1 MKLSV
6 NDLNVFVNTPK
17 DIAKLCED
25 LSRLGLEVESCIP
38 CIAPKNVVVGK
49 VLEKAPHKNAEKLSV
64 CQVGVGKVLE
74 KAPHKNA
81 EKLSVCQVGVGKEV
95 LQIVCGAKNV
105 APNQFVPVALNG
117 ALIGSTTIAKTELRG
132 VESCGMIC
140 SSAELGFPKINDG
153 ILELDESVGE
163 LVLGKELNEYASFN
177 THVLEISLTPNRG
190 DCLSVLGIAR
200 EISAFY
206 HTPLKP
212 IKALNFTPKSDLIT
226 LSAGENIE
234 SHLAYYLIYNHSLK
248 TPLNIKLSLAHNN
261 ALSENDLKNFIEFS
275 THFSGVIMNA
285 YSLNKTPMDLSVKND
300 ENNLESVYINHQKRS
315 TIAIKHQDQKDLSEY
330 LLLEASYT
338 DPISLSLKLHALKDK
353 TLQKDNALIYRS
365 ARGSNPNLSDGLNFL
380 SAHLKAAILESKQI
394 KHSLKDRT
402 LTFQLEDITEILG
415 LAVEKEKIQGILKNL
430 GFKVSVK
437 EPNSNPQILEVIAPN
452 FRHDIKTIQD
462 IAEEILR
469 FVGIDNLI
477 SKPLDCVSS
486 KNSNP
491 HYDTHRFFENLKH
504 KALACGFKEV
514 IHYVFYSKE
523 KQQKLGFEVLEDPL
537 ELQNPITTDLNTL
550 RTSLVCGLLDASL
563 RNKNL
568 GFKSIALYEKGSVYN
583 SKREEIQK
591 LGFLVSGLQKKESYP
606 DAKGKAW
613 DFYSFAE
620 CVSKVIG
627 DFSLERLTAQT
638 PINHPYQSAKIIQN
652 HEIIGVI
659 AKIHP
664 KVIQELDLFESY
676 YAEIDAFKL
685 KRPAML
691 LKPFSIYPSSV
702 RDLTLIIDENTA
714 FSEIKKALKDAQIPN
729 LSEILPLD
737 IFKESHNTIALSV
750 RCVIHSL
757 EKTLNDEE
765 VNSAVQKALEIL
777 EKEFNARLKG

>member
-6 NDLNVFVNTPK
+6 NDLNIFVNTPK

-64 CQVGVGKVLE
+64 CQVD
-74 KAPHKNA
+74 
-81 EKLSVCQVGVGKEV
+81 VGKEV

-105 APNQFVPVALNG
+105 AKNQFAPVALKG
-117 ALIGSTTIAKTELRG
+117 AIIGSTPIAKTELRG

-140 SSAELGFPKINDG
+140 SSIELGFPKINDG

-163 LVLGKELNEYASFN
+163 LVLGKELNEYAPFN

-234 SHLAYYLIYNHSLK
+234 SHLAYYLVCNHSLK
-248 TPLNIKLSLAHNN
+248 TPLNVKLSLAHNN
-261 ALSENDLKNFIEFS
+261 ALSENDLNNFIEFS
-275 THFSGVIMNA
+275 VHFSGVIMNA
-285 YSLNKTPMDLSVKND
+285 YSLNKTPIDLSVKND
-300 ENNLESVYINHQKRS
+300 ENNLESVYINHQKHS
-315 TIAIKHQDQKDLSEY
+315 TIAIKYQDQKDLSEC

-380 SAHLKAAILESKQI
+380 SAHLKATILESKQTQ
-394 KHSLKDRT
+394 HSLKDRT
-402 LTFQLEDITEILG
+402 LKFQLEDITEILG
-415 LAVEKEKIQGILKNL
+415 LAVEVEKIQGILKSL

-437 EPNSNPQILEVIAPN
+437 EPNSKPQILEVVAPN
-452 FRHDIKTIQD
+452 FRHDIKIIQD

-469 FVGIDNLI
+469 FVGIDNLV
-477 SKPLDCVSS
+477 SKPLNCVSS

-514 IHYVFYSKE
+514 VHYVFYSKE

-537 ELQNPITTDLNTL
+537 ELQNPITTELNTL

-568 GFKSIALYEKGSVYN
+568 GFKSIALYEKGSMYN
-583 SKREEIQK
+583 AKREEIQK

-627 DFSLERLTAQT
+627 DFSLEKLTAQT
-638 PINHPYQSAKIIQN
+638 PINHHYQSAKIIQN

-676 YAEIDAFKL
+676 YAEIDASKL
-685 KRPAML
+685 KRPTML

-714 FSEIKKALKDAQIPN
+714 FSRIKKALEDAQIPN

-737 IFKESHNTIALSV
+737 IFKESDNTIALSV

>member
-6 NDLNVFVNTPK
+6 NDLSVFVDTPK

-38 CIAPKNVVVGK
+38 CVAPKNVVVGK
-49 VLEKAPHKNAEKLSV
+49 I
-64 CQVGVGKVLE
+64 LE

-140 SSAELGFPKINDG
+140 SSTELGFPKINDG

-163 LVLGKELNEYASFN
+163 LVLGKELNEYTPFN

-234 SHLAYYLIYNHSLK
+234 SHLAYYLICNHSLK

-261 ALSENDLKNFIEFS
+261 ALSENDLNNFIEFS
-275 THFSGVIMNA
+275 VHFSGVIMNA

-315 TIAIKHQDQKDLSEY
+315 TIAIKHQVQKDLSEY
-330 LLLEASYT
+330 LLLEASYI
-338 DPISLSLKLHALKDK
+338 DPISLSLKLHVLKDK

-365 ARGSNPNLSDGLNFL
+365 ARGSNPNLLDGLNFL
-380 SAHLKAAILESKQI
+380 SAHLKAAVLESKQTQ
-394 KHSLKDRT
+394 HALKDRT
-402 LTFQLEDITEILG
+402 LQFKLEDITEILG
-415 LAVEKEKIQGILKNL
+415 LAVEAEKIQGILKNL

-437 EPNSNPQILEVIAPN
+437 EPNSKPQILEVVAPN
-452 FRHDIKTIQD
+452 FRHDIQTIQD

-469 FVGIDNLI
+469 FVGIDNLVSKTLNCI
-477 SKPLDCVSS
+477 SNK
-486 KNSNP
+486 KSNP

-537 ELQNPITTDLNTL
+537 ELQNPITTELNTL

-583 SKREEIQK
+583 SKREEVQK
-591 LGFLVSGLQKKESYP
+591 LGFLASGLQKKESYP
-606 DAKGKAW
+606 DAKGKTW

-627 DFSLERLTAQT
+627 DFSLEKLTTQP

-652 HEIIGVI
+652 NEIIGVI

-714 FSEIKKALKDAQIPN
+714 FSRIKKALEDAQIPN

-737 IFKESHNTIALSV
+737 IFKENHNSIALSV

-765 VNSAVQKALEIL
+765 VNAAVQKALEIL
-777 EKEFNARLKG
+777 EKEFSARLKG

>member
-49 VLEKAPHKNAEKLSV
+49 VLEKVSHKNAEKLSV
-64 CQVGVGKVLE
+64 CQVD
-74 KAPHKNA
+74 
-81 EKLSVCQVGVGKEV
+81 VGKEV
-95 LQIVCGAKNV
+95 LPIVCGAKNV

-132 VESCGMIC
+132 VESYGMIC
-140 SSAELGFPKINDG
+140 SSNELGFPKINDG

-163 LVLGKELNEYASFN
+163 LVLGKELNEYTPFN

-200 EISAFY
+200 EVSAFY

-226 LSAGENIE
+226 LSADKNIE
-234 SHLAYYLIYNHSLK
+234 SHLAYYLVCNHSLK

-261 ALSENDLKNFIEFS
+261 ALSENDLNNFLEFS

-285 YSLNKTPMDLSVKND
+285 YSLNATPIDLSVKND

-330 LLLEASYT
+330 LLLEASYI

-380 SAHLKAAILESKQI
+380 SAHLKVAILESKQTQ
-394 KHSLKDRT
+394 HSLKDRT
-402 LTFQLEDITEILG
+402 LQFQLEDITEILG
-415 LAVEKEKIQGILKNL
+415 LAIEEEKIQGILKNL
-430 GFKVSVK
+430 GFKVSIKVS
-437 EPNSNPQILEVIAPN
+437 NSKPQILEVVAPN

-469 FVGIDNLI
+469 FVGIDHLI
-477 SKPLDCVSS
+477 SKPLDSVSN
-486 KNSNP
+486 KKSNP

-523 KQQKLGFEVLEDPL
+523 KQQKLGFEVLEDSL
-537 ELQNPITTDLNTL
+537 ELQNPITTELNTL

-591 LGFLVSGLQKKESYP
+591 LGFLASGLQKKESYP

-627 DFSLERLTAQT
+627 DFSLEKLTTQA

-676 YAEIDAFKL
+676 YAEIDASKL

-714 FSEIKKALKDAQIPN
+714 FSNIKKALKDAKIPN

-737 IFKESHNTIALSV
+737 IFKESHNSIALSV

>member
-1 MKLSV
+1 MKLIV

-25 LSRLGLEVESCIP
+25 LSCLGLEVESCIP

-64 CQVGVGKVLE
+64 CQVD
-74 KAPHKNA
+74 
-81 EKLSVCQVGVGKEV
+81 VGKEV
-95 LQIVCGAKNV
+95 LPIVCGAKNV

-140 SSAELGFPKINDG
+140 SSIELGFPKINDG

-163 LVLGKELNEYASFN
+163 LVLGKELKEYAPFN

-190 DCLSVLGIAR
+190 DCLSVLGVAR

-226 LSAGENIE
+226 LSVGENIE
-234 SHLAYYLIYNHSLK
+234 SHLAYYLICNHSLK

-261 ALSENDLKNFIEFS
+261 ALSENDLNNFIEFS
-275 THFSGVIMNA
+275 VHFSGVIMNA
-285 YSLNKTPMDLSVKND
+285 YSLNTTPMDLSVKND

-315 TIAIKHQDQKDLSEY
+315 TIAIKHQVQKDLSEY

-365 ARGSNPNLSDGLNFL
+365 ARGSNPNLSDGLIFL
-380 SAHLKAAILESKQI
+380 SAHLKATILESKQTE
-394 KHSLKDRT
+394 HSLKDRT

-415 LAVEKEKIQGILKNL
+415 LAVEKEKIQDILKNL
-430 GFKVSVK
+430 GFKVSAKVS
-437 EPNSNPQILEVIAPN
+437 NSNPQILEVIVPN

-477 SKPLDCVSS
+477 SKPLNSVSS

-591 LGFLVSGLQKKESYP
+591 LGFLASGLQKKESYP

-627 DFSLERLTAQT
+627 DFSLEKLNAQT

-652 HEIIGVI
+652 NEIIGVI

-714 FSEIKKALKDAQIPN
+714 FSRIKKALKDAQIPN

-737 IFKESHNTIALSV
+737 IFKESHNSIALSV

>member
-1 MKLSV
+1 MKLSI

-25 LSRLGLEVESCIP
+25 LSRLGLEVESCVS
-38 CIAPKNVVVGK
+38 CVAPKNVVVGK

-64 CQVGVGKVLE
+64 CQVDI
-74 KAPHKNA
+74 
-81 EKLSVCQVGVGKEV
+81 GKEV

-105 APNQFVPVALNG
+105 APNQFAPVALKG
-117 ALIGSTTIAKTELRG
+117 AIIGSTTIAKTELRG
-132 VESCGMIC
+132 VESHGMIC
-140 SSAELGFPKINDG
+140 SSIELGFPKINDG

-163 LVLGKELNEYASFN
+163 LVLGKELHEYAPFN

-226 LSAGENIE
+226 LSVGENIE

-261 ALSENDLKNFIEFS
+261 ALSENDLNNFIEFS
-275 THFSGVIMNA
+275 VHFSGVIMNA

-315 TIAIKHQDQKDLSEY
+315 TIAIKHQDQKDLSEC

-380 SAHLKAAILESKQI
+380 SAHLKATILESKQT

-402 LTFQLEDITEILG
+402 LKFQLEDITEILG
-415 LAVEKEKIQGILKNL
+415 LVIEAEKIQGILKNL
-430 GFKVSVK
+430 GFKVSIKVS
-437 EPNSNPQILEVIAPN
+437 NSKPQVLEVIVPN

-469 FVGIDNLI
+469 FVGIDNLA

-537 ELQNPITTDLNTL
+537 ELQNPITTELNTL

-591 LGFLVSGLQKKESYP
+591 LGFLISGLQKKESYP
-606 DAKGKAW
+606 HAKGKAW

-620 CVSKVIG
+620 CVSRIIG
-627 DFSLERLTAQT
+627 DFSLEKLTTQT

-676 YAEIDAFKL
+676 YAEIDASKL

-714 FSEIKKALKDAQIPN
+714 FSKIKKALKDAQIPN

-737 IFKESHNTIALSV
+737 VFKESDNAIALSV

>member
-6 NDLNVFVNTPK
+6 NDLNVFVDTPK

-25 LSRLGLEVESCIP
+25 LSRLGLEVESSIP
-38 CIAPKNVVVGK
+38 CIAPKNVV
-49 VLEKAPHKNAEKLSV
+49 
-64 CQVGVGKVLE
+64 VGKVLE

-140 SSAELGFPKINDG
+140 SSNELGFPKINDG

-163 LVLGKELNEYASFN
+163 LVLGKGLNEYAPFN

-190 DCLSVLGIAR
+190 DCLSVLGVAR

-226 LSAGENIE
+226 LCAGENIE
-234 SHLAYYLIYNHSLK
+234 SHLAYYLICNHSLK
-248 TPLNIKLSLAHNN
+248 TPLNVKLSLAHNN
-261 ALSENDLKNFIEFS
+261 ALSENDLNNFIEFS
-275 THFSGVIMNA
+275 MHFSGVVMNA
-285 YSLNKTPMDLSVKND
+285 YSLNITPIDLSVKND

-315 TIAIKHQDQKDLSEY
+315 TIAIKHQDQKDLNEY

-380 SAHLKAAILESKQI
+380 SAHLKATILESKQT
-394 KHSLKDRT
+394 KHALKDRT
-402 LTFQLEDITEILG
+402 LKFKLEDITEILG
-415 LAVEKEKIQGILKNL
+415 LAIEEETIQGILKNL
-430 GFKVSVK
+430 GFKVSIK
-437 EPNSNPQILEVIAPN
+437 EPNSKPQILEVVAPN

-469 FVGIDNLI
+469 FVGIDHLI
-477 SKPLDCVSS
+477 SKPLDSVSN
-486 KNSNP
+486 KKSNP

-537 ELQNPITTDLNTL
+537 ELQNPITTELDTL

-591 LGFLVSGLQKKESYP
+591 LGFLASGLQKKESYP

-627 DFSLERLTAQT
+627 DFSLEKLTTQA

-664 KVIQELDLFESY
+664 KVIRELDLFESY
-676 YAEIDAFKL
+676 YAEIDASKL

-714 FSEIKKALKDAQIPN
+714 FSKIKKALEDAQIPN

-737 IFKESHNTIALSV
+737 IFKESDNTIALSV

>member
-6 NDLNVFVNTPK
+6 NDLNVFVDTPK
-17 DIAKLCED
+17 DIAKLRED
-25 LSRLGLEVESCIP
+25 LSRLGLEVESSIP
-38 CIAPKNVVVGK
+38 CVAPKNVV
-49 VLEKAPHKNAEKLSV
+49 
-64 CQVGVGKVLE
+64 VGKVLE

-132 VESCGMIC
+132 VESYGMIC
-140 SSAELGFPKINDG
+140 SSSELGFPKINDG

-163 LVLGKELNEYASFN
+163 LVLGKELNEYAPFN

-226 LSAGENIE
+226 LCADENIE
-234 SHLAYYLIYNHSLK
+234 SHLAYYLICNHSLK
-248 TPLNIKLSLAHNN
+248 TPLNVKLSLAHNN
-261 ALSENDLKNFIEFS
+261 ALSENDLNNFIEFS
-275 THFSGVIMNA
+275 MHFSGVVMNA
-285 YSLNKTPMDLSVKND
+285 YSLNITPIDLSVKND

-330 LLLEASYT
+330 LLLEASYI

-380 SAHLKAAILESKQI
+380 STHLKAAILESKQT
-394 KHSLKDRT
+394 KHALKDRT
-402 LTFQLEDITEILG
+402 LKFKFEDITEILG
-415 LAVEKEKIQGILKNL
+415 LAIEEETIQGILKNL
-430 GFKVSVK
+430 GFKVSIK
-437 EPNSNPQILEVIAPN
+437 EPNSKPQILEVVAPN

-469 FVGIDNLI
+469 FVGIDHLI
-477 SKPLDCVSS
+477 SKPLDSVSN
-486 KNSNP
+486 KKSNP

-504 KALACGFKEV
+504 KALVCGFKEV

-537 ELQNPITTDLNTL
+537 ELQNPITTELNTL

-591 LGFLVSGLQKKESYP
+591 LGFLASGLQKKESYP

-627 DFSLERLTAQT
+627 DFSLEKLTTQT

-652 HEIIGVI
+652 HKIIGVI

-676 YAEIDAFKL
+676 YAEIDASKL

-714 FSEIKKALKDAQIPN
+714 FSKIKKALKDAQIPN

-737 IFKESHNTIALSV
+737 IFKESNNSIALSV

-757 EKTLNDEE
+757 KKTLNDEE
-765 VNSAVQKALEIL
+765 VNSAVQKVLEIL

>member
-17 DIAKLCED
+17 DIVKLCED

-38 CIAPKNVVVGK
+38 CVAPKNVVVGK

-64 CQVGVGKVLE
+64 CQVD
-74 KAPHKNA
+74 
-81 EKLSVCQVGVGKEV
+81 VGKEV

-163 LVLGKELNEYASFN
+163 LVLGKELNEYAPFN

-234 SHLAYYLIYNHSLK
+234 SHLAYYLICNHSLK
-248 TPLNIKLSLAHNN
+248 TPLNVKLSLAHNN

-275 THFSGVIMNA
+275 AHFSGVIMNA
-285 YSLNKTPMDLSVKND
+285 YSLNATPMDLSVKND

-315 TIAIKHQDQKDLSEY
+315 TIAIKHQDQKDLSEC

-380 SAHLKAAILESKQI
+380 SAHLKATILESKQTQ
-394 KHSLKDRT
+394 HSLKDRT
-402 LTFQLEDITEILG
+402 LKFQLEDITEILG
-415 LAVEKEKIQGILKNL
+415 LVVEKEKIQGILKNL

-437 EPNSNPQILEVIAPN
+437 EPNSKPQILEVVAPN
-452 FRHDIKTIQD
+452 FRHDIKIIQD

-477 SKPLDCVSS
+477 SKPLHCVSS

-514 IHYVFYSKE
+514 VHYVFYSKE

-537 ELQNPITTDLNTL
+537 ELQNPITTELNTL

-613 DFYSFAE
+613 DLYSFAE
-620 CVSKVIG
+620 CVSRIIG
-627 DFSLERLTAQT
+627 DFSLEKLTTQT

-652 HEIIGVI
+652 HEIIGTI

-664 KVIQELDLFESY
+664 KVIQEWDLFESY
-676 YAEIDAFKL
+676 YAEIDASKL

-714 FSEIKKALKDAQIPN
+714 FSKIKKALEDAQIPN

-737 IFKESHNTIALSV
+737 IFKESDNTIALSV

-765 VNSAVQKALEIL
+765 VNSVVQKALEIL

>member
-6 NDLNVFVNTPK
+6 NDLSAFVDAPK

-38 CIAPKNVVVGK
+38 CVAPKNVVVGK

-64 CQVGVGKVLE
+64 CQVD
-74 KAPHKNA
+74 
-81 EKLSVCQVGVGKEV
+81 VGKEV

-105 APNQFVPVALNG
+105 ASNQFVPVALKG
-117 ALIGSTTIAKTELRG
+117 AIIGSTTIAKTELRG

-140 SSAELGFPKINDG
+140 SSSELGFPKINDG

-163 LVLGKELNEYASFN
+163 LVLGKELNEYAPFN

-226 LSAGENIE
+226 LSADKNIE
-234 SHLAYYLIYNHSLK
+234 SHLAYYLVCNHSLK

-261 ALSENDLKNFIEFS
+261 ALSENDLNNFIEFS
-275 THFSGVIMNA
+275 VHFSGVIMNA
-285 YSLNKTPMDLSVKND
+285 YSLNTTPMDLSVKND

-315 TIAIKHQDQKDLSEY
+315 TIAIKHQDQKDLSEC
-330 LLLEASYT
+330 LLLEASYI

-365 ARGSNPNLSDGLNFL
+365 ARGSNPNLLDGLNFL
-380 SAHLKAAILESKQI
+380 SAHLKAAILEGKQTQ
-394 KHSLKDRT
+394 HSLKDRA
-402 LTFQLEDITEILG
+402 LTFQLEDITEILE
-415 LAVEKEKIQGILKNL
+415 LAVEEEKIQDILKNL
-430 GFKVSVK
+430 GFKVSIK
-437 EPNSNPQILEVIAPN
+437 EPNSKPQILEVVVPN

-469 FVGIDNLI
+469 FVGIDNLVSKTLNCI
-477 SKPLDCVSS
+477 SN

-583 SKREEIQK
+583 AKREEVQK

-620 CVSKVIG
+620 CVSRIIG
-627 DFSLERLTAQT
+627 DFSLEKLTAQT

-652 HEIIGVI
+652 NEIIGVI

-664 KVIQELDLFESY
+664 KVIQEWDLFESY
-676 YAEIDAFKL
+676 YAEIDASKL

-714 FSEIKKALKDAQIPN
+714 FSKIEKALKDAQIPN

-737 IFKESHNTIALSV
+737 IFKESHNSIALSV

>member
-25 LSRLGLEVESCIP
+25 LSRLGLEVESCIS
-38 CIAPKNVVVGK
+38 CVAPKNVVVGK

-64 CQVGVGKVLE
+64 CQVDI
-74 KAPHKNA
+74 
-81 EKLSVCQVGVGKEV
+81 GKEV
-95 LQIVCGAKNV
+95 LPIVCGAKNV

-132 VESCGMIC
+132 VESHGMIC
-140 SSAELGFPKINDG
+140 SSIELGFPKINDG

-163 LVLGKELNEYASFN
+163 LVLGKELNEYAPFN

-190 DCLSVLGIAR
+190 DCLSVLGVAR

-206 HTPLKP
+206 NTPLKP
-212 IKALNFTPKSDLIT
+212 IKALNFTPKSDWIT
-226 LSAGENIE
+226 LSADKNIE
-234 SHLAYYLIYNHSLK
+234 SHLAYYLVCNHSLK
-248 TPLNIKLSLAHNN
+248 TPLNVKLSLAHNN
-261 ALSENDLKNFIEFS
+261 ALSENDLNNFIEFS
-275 THFSGVIMNA
+275 AHFSGVIMNA
-285 YSLNKTPMDLSVKND
+285 YSLNATPIDLSVKND

-315 TIAIKHQDQKDLSEY
+315 TIAIKHQDQKDLSEH

-380 SAHLKAAILESKQI
+380 SAHLKATILESKQT
-394 KHSLKDRT
+394 KRSLKDRA
-402 LTFQLEDITEILG
+402 LMFKVEDITEILG
-415 LAVEKEKIQGILKNL
+415 LVVEEEKIQGILKSL

-437 EPNSNPQILEVIAPN
+437 EPNSKPQILEVVAPN

-469 FVGIDNLI
+469 FVGIDHLI
-477 SKPLDCVSS
+477 SKPLHCVSS

-514 IHYVFYSKE
+514 IHYMFYSKE

-537 ELQNPITTDLNTL
+537 ELQNPITTELNTL

-613 DFYSFAE
+613 DLYSFAE

-627 DFSLERLTAQT
+627 DFSLERLTTQT

-652 HEIIGVI
+652 HEVIGVI

-664 KVIQELDLFESY
+664 KMIQELDLFESY
-676 YAEIDAFKL
+676 YAEIDASKL

-714 FSEIKKALKDAQIPN
+714 FSKIKKALKDAQIPN

-737 IFKESHNTIALSV
+737 IFKESDNTIALSV

-765 VNSAVQKALEIL
+765 VNSVVQKALEIL

>member
-25 LSRLGLEVESCIP
+25 LSRLGLEVESCML
-38 CIAPKNVVVGK
+38 CVAPKNVVVGK

-64 CQVGVGKVLE
+64 CQVD
-74 KAPHKNA
+74 
-81 EKLSVCQVGVGKEV
+81 VGKEV

-140 SSAELGFPKINDG
+140 SSIELGFPKINDG

-163 LVLGKELNEYASFN
+163 LVLGKELNEYAPFN

-190 DCLSVLGIAR
+190 DCLSVLGVAR

-212 IKALNFTPKSDLIT
+212 IKALNFTPTSDLIT
-226 LSAGENIE
+226 LITGENIE

-261 ALSENDLKNFIEFS
+261 ALSENDLNNFLEFS

-285 YSLNKTPMDLSVKND
+285 YSLNKTPIDLSVKND

-315 TIAIKHQDQKDLSEY
+315 TIAIKHQDQKDLSEC
-330 LLLEASYT
+330 LLLEASYI

-380 SAHLKAAILESKQI
+380 SAHLKAAILESKQT
-394 KHSLKDRT
+394 KHSLKDYA
-402 LTFQLEDITEILG
+402 LKFQLEDITEILG
-415 LAVEKEKIQGILKNL
+415 LAVEKEKIQSILKNL
-430 GFKVSVK
+430 GFKVSIKVSSSK
-437 EPNSNPQILEVIAPN
+437 PPILEVIAPN

-469 FVGIDNLI
+469 FVGIDNLV
-477 SKPLDCVSS
+477 SKPLHCVSS

-504 KALACGFKEV
+504 KALACGFREV

-583 SKREEIQK
+583 AKREEIQK
-591 LGFLVSGLQKKESYP
+591 LSFLVSGLQKKEIYP

-627 DFSLERLTAQT
+627 DFSLEKLTTQT

-652 HEIIGVI
+652 HEVIGVI

-664 KVIQELDLFESY
+664 KIIQELDLFESY

-714 FSEIKKALKDAQIPN
+714 FSRIKKALKDAQIPN

-737 IFKESHNTIALSV
+737 IFKESDNTIALSV

>member
-25 LSRLGLEVESCIP
+25 LSRLGLEVESCVS
-38 CIAPKNVVVGK
+38 CVAPKNVVVGK
-49 VLEKAPHKNAEKLSV
+49 ILEKAPHKNAEKLSV
-64 CQVGVGKVLE
+64 CQVD
-74 KAPHKNA
+74 
-81 EKLSVCQVGVGKEV
+81 VGKEV
-95 LQIVCGAKNV
+95 LPIVCGAKNV
-105 APNQFVPVALNG
+105 VPNQFVPVALNG

-132 VESCGMIC
+132 VESHGMIC
-140 SSAELGFPKINDG
+140 SSVELGFPKINDG

-163 LVLGKELNEYASFN
+163 LVLGKELNEYAPFN

-212 IKALNFTPKSDLIT
+212 IKALNLTPKSDLIT
-226 LSAGENIE
+226 LSVGENIE
-234 SHLAYYLIYNHSLK
+234 SHLAYYLICNHSLK

-261 ALSENDLKNFIEFS
+261 ALSENDLNNFIEFS
-275 THFSGVIMNA
+275 AHFSGVIMNA

-315 TIAIKHQDQKDLSEY
+315 TIAIKHQVQKDLSEC
-330 LLLEASYT
+330 LLLEASYI

-380 SAHLKAAILESKQI
+380 SAQLKATILESKQTE
-394 KHSLKDRT
+394 HSLKDRT
-402 LTFQLEDITEILG
+402 LKFQLEDITEILG
-415 LAVEKEKIQGILKNL
+415 LVIEAEKIQSILKNL

-437 EPNSNPQILEVIAPN
+437 EPNSKPQILEVIAPN

-477 SKPLDCVSS
+477 SKPLNCVSS

-491 HYDTHRFFENLKH
+491 HYDTHCFFENLKH

-537 ELQNPITTDLNTL
+537 ELQNPITTELNTL

-627 DFSLERLTAQT
+627 DFSLEKLTIQT

-664 KVIQELDLFESY
+664 KVIQELDLLESY
-676 YAEIDAFKL
+676 YAEIDASKL
-685 KRPAML
+685 KRPTML

-714 FSEIKKALKDAQIPN
+714 FSKIKKALKDAQIPN

-737 IFKESHNTIALSV
+737 IFKESDNTIALSV

>member
-17 DIAKLCED
+17 DIAKLCEN
-25 LSRLGLEVESCIP
+25 LSCLGLEVESCIP
-38 CIAPKNVVVGK
+38 CVAPKNVVVGK

-64 CQVGVGKVLE
+64 CQVD
-74 KAPHKNA
+74 
-81 EKLSVCQVGVGKEV
+81 VGKEV
-95 LQIVCGAKNV
+95 LPIVCGAKNV

-140 SSAELGFPKINDG
+140 SSIELGFPKINDG

-163 LVLGKELNEYASFN
+163 LVLGKELNEYAPFN

-190 DCLSVLGIAR
+190 DCLSVLGVAR

-206 HTPLKP
+206 NTPLKP
-212 IKALNFTPKSDLIT
+212 IKALNFTPKNDLIT
-226 LSAGENIE
+226 LSADENIE
-234 SHLAYYLIYNHSLK
+234 SHLAYYLICNHSLK

-261 ALSENDLKNFIEFS
+261 ALSGNDLNNFIEFS
-275 THFSGVIMNA
+275 MHFSGVILNA

-338 DPISLSLKLHALKDK
+338 DPINLSLKLHALKDK

-380 SAHLKAAILESKQI
+380 SAHLKATILESKQT
-394 KHSLKDRT
+394 KHSLKNHA

-430 GFKVSVK
+430 GFKVSAK
-437 EPNSNPQILEVIAPN
+437 EPNSKPQILEVIAPN

-469 FVGIDNLI
+469 FVGIDNLV
-477 SKPLDCVSS
+477 SKPLNCVSS
-486 KNSNP
+486 KKSNP

-583 SKREEIQK
+583 AKREENQK

-627 DFSLERLTAQT
+627 DFSLEKLTAQT

-652 HEIIGVI
+652 HEVIGVI

-676 YAEIDAFKL
+676 YAEIDASKL

-714 FSEIKKALKDAQIPN
+714 FSKIKKALKDAQIPN

-737 IFKESHNTIALSV
+737 IFKESDNTIALSV

>member
-6 NDLNVFVNTPK
+6 NDLSVFVNTPK

-64 CQVGVGKVLE
+64 CQVD
-74 KAPHKNA
+74 
-81 EKLSVCQVGVGKEV
+81 VGKEV
-95 LQIVCGAKNV
+95 LPIVCGAKNV

-140 SSAELGFPKINDG
+140 SSSELGFPKINDG

-163 LVLGKELNEYASFN
+163 LVLGKELNEYAPFN

-212 IKALNFTPKSDLIT
+212 IKALNLTPKSDLIT
-226 LSAGENIE
+226 LITGENIE
-234 SHLAYYLIYNHSLK
+234 SHLAYYLICNHSLK
-248 TPLNIKLSLAHNN
+248 TPLNVKLSLAHNN
-261 ALSENDLKNFIEFS
+261 ALSENDLNNFIEFS
-275 THFSGVIMNA
+275 AHFSGVIMNA
-285 YSLNKTPMDLSVKND
+285 YSLNKTPMDLIVKND

-315 TIAIKHQDQKDLSEY
+315 TIAIKHQVQKDLSEH
-330 LLLEASYT
+330 LLLEASYI

-380 SAHLKAAILESKQI
+380 SAHLKATILESKQI
-394 KHSLKDRT
+394 KHSLKDRA
-402 LTFQLEDITEILG
+402 LKFQLEDITEILG
-415 LAVEKEKIQGILKNL
+415 LAVEEEKIQGILKNL

-437 EPNSNPQILEVIAPN
+437 EPNSKPQILEIIVPN

-469 FVGIDNLI
+469 FVGIDNLV
-477 SKPLDCVSS
+477 SKPLHCVSS

-514 IHYVFYSKE
+514 IHYMFYSKE

-537 ELQNPITTDLNTL
+537 ELQNPITTELNTL

-591 LGFLVSGLQKKESYP
+591 LGFLASGLQKKESYP

-627 DFSLERLTAQT
+627 DFSLEKLTIQT

-652 HEIIGVI
+652 NEVIGVI

-676 YAEIDAFKL
+676 YAEIDASKL

-714 FSEIKKALKDAQIPN
+714 FSRIKKALKDAQIPN

-737 IFKESHNTIALSV
+737 IFKESDNTIALSV

>member
-6 NDLNVFVNTPK
+6 NDLSVFVDTPK
-17 DIAKLCED
+17 DVAKLCED

-38 CIAPKNVVVGK
+38 CVAPKNVVVGK
-49 VLEKAPHKNAEKLSV
+49 ILEKAPHKNAEKLSV
-64 CQVGVGKVLE
+64 CQVD
-74 KAPHKNA
+74 
-81 EKLSVCQVGVGKEV
+81 VGKEV

-105 APNQFVPVALNG
+105 APNQFVPVALKG
-117 ALIGSTTIAKTELRG
+117 AIIGSTPIAKTELRG

-140 SSAELGFPKINDG
+140 SSTELGFPKINDG

-163 LVLGKELNEYASFN
+163 LVLGKELNEYAPFN

-234 SHLAYYLIYNHSLK
+234 SHLAYYLICNHSLK

-261 ALSENDLKNFIEFS
+261 ALSENDLNNFLEFS
-275 THFSGVIMNA
+275 AHFSGVVMNA

-300 ENNLESVYINHQKRS
+300 ENDLESVYINHQKRS
-315 TIAIKHQDQKDLSEY
+315 TIAIKHQDQKDLSEC

-380 SAHLKAAILESKQI
+380 SAHLEATILESKQTQ
-394 KHSLKDRT
+394 HSLKDRT

-430 GFKVSVK
+430 GFKVSAK
-437 EPNSNPQILEVIAPN
+437 EPNSKPQILEVVAPN

-469 FVGIDNLI
+469 FVGIDNLV
-477 SKPLDCVSS
+477 SKPLNCVSS

-491 HYDTHRFFENLKH
+491 HYETHRFFENLKH

-537 ELQNPITTDLNTL
+537 ELQNPITTELNTL

-583 SKREEIQK
+583 AKREETQK

-627 DFSLERLTAQT
+627 DFSLEKLTIQT

-652 HEIIGVI
+652 HKIIGVI

-664 KVIQELDLFESY
+664 KMIQELDLFESY
-676 YAEIDAFKL
+676 YAEIDASKL

-714 FSEIKKALKDAQIPN
+714 FSRIKKALKDAQIPN

-737 IFKESHNTIALSV
+737 IFKESDNTIALSV

-765 VNSAVQKALEIL
+765 VNSAMQKALEIL

>member
-64 CQVGVGKVLE
+64 CQVDI
-74 KAPHKNA
+74 
-81 EKLSVCQVGVGKEV
+81 GKEV

-132 VESCGMIC
+132 VESHGMIC
-140 SSAELGFPKINDG
+140 SSIELGFPKINDG

-163 LVLGKELNEYASFN
+163 LVLGKELNEYAPFN

-234 SHLAYYLIYNHSLK
+234 SHLAYYLICNHSLK

-261 ALSENDLKNFIEFS
+261 ALSENDLNNFIEFS
-275 THFSGVIMNA
+275 VHFSGVIMNA

-315 TIAIKHQDQKDLSEY
+315 TIAIKHQDQKDLSEC
-330 LLLEASYT
+330 LLLEASYI

-380 SAHLKAAILESKQI
+380 STHLKATILESKQTE
-394 KHSLKDRT
+394 HSLKDRT

-415 LAVEKEKIQGILKNL
+415 LAVEKEKIQSILKNL
-430 GFKVSVK
+430 GFKVSIKVS
-437 EPNSNPQILEVIAPN
+437 NSKPPILEVIVPN
-452 FRHDIKTIQD
+452 FRHDIKIIQD

-469 FVGIDNLI
+469 FVGIDNLV
-477 SKPLDCVSS
+477 SKSLNCVSS

-537 ELQNPITTDLNTL
+537 ELQNPITTELNTL

-583 SKREEIQK
+583 AKREEVQK

-627 DFSLERLTAQT
+627 DFSLEKLTTQT

-652 HEIIGVI
+652 NEIIGVI

-714 FSEIKKALKDAQIPN
+714 FSKIKKALKDAQIPN

-737 IFKESHNTIALSV
+737 IFKESDNTIALSV

>member
-6 NDLNVFVNTPK
+6 NDLSAFVDVPK

-38 CIAPKNVVVGK
+38 CVAPKNVVVGK

-64 CQVGVGKVLE
+64 CQVD
-74 KAPHKNA
+74 
-81 EKLSVCQVGVGKEV
+81 VGKEV
-95 LQIVCGAKNV
+95 LPIVCGAKNV

-140 SSAELGFPKINDG
+140 SSIELGFPKINDG

-163 LVLGKELNEYASFN
+163 LVLGKELNEYAPFN

-234 SHLAYYLIYNHSLK
+234 SHLAYYLVCNHSLK

-261 ALSENDLKNFIEFS
+261 ALSENDLNNFIEFS
-275 THFSGVIMNA
+275 VHFSGVIMNA

-315 TIAIKHQDQKDLSEY
+315 TIAIKHQVQKDLSEF
-330 LLLEASYT
+330 LLLEASYI

-380 SAHLKAAILESKQI
+380 SAHLKATILESKQT

-402 LTFQLEDITEILG
+402 LKFQLEDITEILG
-415 LAVEKEKIQGILKNL
+415 LAVEKEKIQSILKNL

-437 EPNSNPQILEVIAPN
+437 EPNSKPQILEIIAPN

-477 SKPLDCVSS
+477 SKPLHCVSS

-523 KQQKLGFEVLEDPL
+523 KQQKLGFEVLEDSL
-537 ELQNPITTDLNTL
+537 ELQNPITTELNTL

-583 SKREEIQK
+583 SKREETQK

-627 DFSLERLTAQT
+627 DFSLEKLTTQT

-714 FSEIKKALKDAQIPN
+714 FSRIKKALKDAQIPN

-737 IFKESHNTIALSV
+737 IFKENDNTIALSV

-765 VNSAVQKALEIL
+765 VNSAVQKTLEIL

>member
-6 NDLNVFVNTPK
+6 NDLDVFVNTPK

-25 LSRLGLEVESCIP
+25 LSRLGLEVESCVS
-38 CIAPKNVVVGK
+38 CVAPKNVV
-49 VLEKAPHKNAEKLSV
+49 
-64 CQVGVGKVLE
+64 VGKVLE

-140 SSAELGFPKINDG
+140 SSNELGFPKINDG

-163 LVLGKELNEYASFN
+163 LVLGKELNEYAPFN

-212 IKALNFTPKSDLIT
+212 IKALNFTPKSDSIT

-234 SHLAYYLIYNHSLK
+234 SHLAYYLICNHSLK

-261 ALSENDLKNFIEFS
+261 ALSENDLNNFIEFS

-285 YSLNKTPMDLSVKND
+285 YSLNITPIDLSVKND

-380 SAHLKAAILESKQI
+380 SAHLKATILESKQTER
-394 KHSLKDRT
+394 SLKDRT
-402 LTFQLEDITEILG
+402 LKFQLEDITEILG
-415 LAVEKEKIQGILKNL
+415 LAVEKEKIQSILKSL

-437 EPNSNPQILEVIAPN
+437 EPNSKPQILEIVAPN

-469 FVGIDNLI
+469 FVGIDNLV
-477 SKPLDCVSS
+477 SKPLHCVSS

-537 ELQNPITTDLNTL
+537 ELQNPITTELNTL

-583 SKREEIQK
+583 AKREEIQK

-627 DFSLERLTAQT
+627 DFSLEKLTAQT

-664 KVIQELDLFESY
+664 KIIQELDLFESY
-676 YAEIDAFKL
+676 YAEIDASKL

-714 FSEIKKALKDAQIPN
+714 FSRIKKALKDAQIPN

-765 VNSAVQKALEIL
+765 VNSAVQKVLEIL

>member
-25 LSRLGLEVESCIP
+25 LSCLGLEVESCIP
-38 CIAPKNVVVGK
+38 CVAPKNVVVGK
-49 VLEKAPHKNAEKLSV
+49 ILEKAPHKNAEKLSV
-64 CQVGVGKVLE
+64 CQVD
-74 KAPHKNA
+74 
-81 EKLSVCQVGVGKEV
+81 VGKEV
-95 LQIVCGAKNV
+95 LPIVCGAKNV

-140 SSAELGFPKINDG
+140 SSIELGFPKINDG

-163 LVLGKELNEYASFN
+163 LVLGKELNEYTPFN

-226 LSAGENIE
+226 LSVGENIE
-234 SHLAYYLIYNHSLK
+234 SHLAYYLICNHSLK

-261 ALSENDLKNFIEFS
+261 ALSENDLNNFIEFS
-275 THFSGVIMNA
+275 AHFSGVILNA

-315 TIAIKHQDQKDLSEY
+315 TIAIKHQVQKDLSEC
-330 LLLEASYT
+330 LLLEASYI

-353 TLQKDNALIYRS
+353 TLQKDNALVYRS

-380 SAHLKAAILESKQI
+380 STHLKATILESKQTE
-394 KHSLKDRT
+394 HSLKDRT

-415 LAVEKEKIQGILKNL
+415 LAVEKEKIQSILKNL
-430 GFKVSVK
+430 GFKVSAK
-437 EPNSNPQILEVIAPN
+437 EPNSNPQILEVVAPN

-469 FVGIDNLI
+469 FVGIDNLV
-477 SKPLDCVSS
+477 SKPLNCVSS
-486 KNSNP
+486 KKSNP

-537 ELQNPITTDLNTL
+537 ELQNPITTELNTL

-568 GFKSIALYEKGSVYN
+568 GFKSIALYEKGSVYS

-591 LGFLVSGLQKKESYP
+591 LGFLASGLQKKESYP

-627 DFSLERLTAQT
+627 DFSLEKLTTKT

-676 YAEIDAFKL
+676 YAEIDASKL

-714 FSEIKKALKDAQIPN
+714 FSRIKKALKDAQIPN

-737 IFKESHNTIALSV
+737 IFKESHNSIALSV

>member
-6 NDLNVFVNTPK
+6 NDLSVFVDVPK

-64 CQVGVGKVLE
+64 CQVD
-74 KAPHKNA
+74 
-81 EKLSVCQVGVGKEV
+81 VGKEV
-95 LQIVCGAKNV
+95 LQIMCGAKNV

-140 SSAELGFPKINDG
+140 SSIELGFPKINDG

-163 LVLGKELNEYASFN
+163 LVLGKELNEYAPFN

-206 HTPLKP
+206 NTPLKP

-226 LSAGENIE
+226 LIMGENIE
-234 SHLAYYLIYNHSLK
+234 SHLAYYLICNHSLK

-261 ALSENDLKNFIEFS
+261 ALSENDLNNFIEFS
-275 THFSGVIMNA
+275 AHFSGVIMNA
-285 YSLNKTPMDLSVKND
+285 YSLNTTPIDLSVKND

-315 TIAIKHQDQKDLSEY
+315 TIAIKHQVQKDLSEC
-330 LLLEASYT
+330 LLLEASYI

-380 SAHLKAAILESKQI
+380 SAHLKATILESKQTQ
-394 KHSLKDRT
+394 HSLKDRT
-402 LTFQLEDITEILG
+402 LKFQLEDITEILG
-415 LAVEKEKIQGILKNL
+415 LAVEKEKIQGILKSL
-430 GFKVSVK
+430 GFKVSAK
-437 EPNSNPQILEVIAPN
+437 EPNSKPQVLEIVAPN
-452 FRHDIKTIQD
+452 FRNDIKIIQD

-469 FVGIDNLI
+469 FVGIDNLV
-477 SKPLDCVSS
+477 SKPLNCVSS

-491 HYDTHRFFENLKH
+491 HYETHRFFENLKH

-537 ELQNPITTDLNTL
+537 ELQNPITTELNTL

-583 SKREEIQK
+583 AKREEVQK

-627 DFSLERLTAQT
+627 DFSLEKLTTQT

-676 YAEIDAFKL
+676 YAEIDASKL

-714 FSEIKKALKDAQIPN
+714 FSRIKKALKDAQIPN

-737 IFKESHNTIALSV
+737 IFKESDNAIALSV

>member
-6 NDLNVFVNTPK
+6 NDLNVFVDVPK

-25 LSRLGLEVESCIP
+25 LSRLGLEVESSIP
-38 CIAPKNVVVGK
+38 CVAPKNVV
-49 VLEKAPHKNAEKLSV
+49 
-64 CQVGVGKVLE
+64 VGKVLE

-140 SSAELGFPKINDG
+140 SSSELGFPKINDG

-163 LVLGKELNEYASFN
+163 LVLGKGLNEYAPFN

-206 HTPLKP
+206 HTPLRP
-212 IKALNFTPKSDLIT
+212 IKALNFTPKSGLIT
-226 LSAGENIE
+226 LCTDENIE
-234 SHLAYYLIYNHSLK
+234 SHLAYYLVCNHSLK
-248 TPLNIKLSLAHNN
+248 TPLNVKLSLAHNN
-261 ALSENDLKNFIEFS
+261 TLSENDLSNFIEFS
-275 THFSGVIMNA
+275 AHFSGVVMNA
-285 YSLNKTPMDLSVKND
+285 YSLNATPIDLSVKND
-300 ENNLESVYINHQKRS
+300 ENDLESVYINHQKRS
-315 TIAIKHQDQKDLSEY
+315 TIAIKHQDQKDLSEC

-380 SAHLKAAILESKQI
+380 SAHLKATILESKQT
-394 KHSLKDRT
+394 KHALKDRA
-402 LTFQLEDITEILG
+402 LEFKLEDITEILG
-415 LAVEKEKIQGILKNL
+415 LAIEEETIQGILKDL
-430 GFKVSVK
+430 GFKVSAKV
-437 EPNSNPQILEVIAPN
+437 PNSKPQILEVVAPN

-469 FVGIDNLI
+469 FVGIDHLI
-477 SKPLDCVSS
+477 SKPLDSVSN
-486 KNSNP
+486 KKSNP

-537 ELQNPITTDLNTL
+537 ELQNPITTELNTL

-591 LGFLVSGLQKKESYP
+591 LGFLASGLQKKESYP

-627 DFSLERLTAQT
+627 DFSLEKLTTQA

-652 HEIIGVI
+652 HKIIGVI

-664 KVIQELDLFESY
+664 KVIRELDLFESY
-676 YAEIDAFKL
+676 YAEIDASKL

-714 FSEIKKALKDAQIPN
+714 FSKIKKALKDAQIPN

-737 IFKESHNTIALSV
+737 IFKESNNSIALSV

>member
-6 NDLNVFVNTPK
+6 NDLSVFVDVPK

-64 CQVGVGKVLE
+64 CQVD
-74 KAPHKNA
+74 
-81 EKLSVCQVGVGKEV
+81 VGKEV

-105 APNQFVPVALNG
+105 VPNQFVPVALNG

-140 SSAELGFPKINDG
+140 SSSELGFPKINDG

-163 LVLGKELNEYASFN
+163 LVLGKELNEYAPFN

-190 DCLSVLGIAR
+190 DCLSVLGVAR

-212 IKALNFTPKSDLIT
+212 IKALNFTPTSDWIT

-234 SHLAYYLIYNHSLK
+234 SHLAYYLVCNYSLK
-248 TPLNIKLSLAHNN
+248 TPLKVKLSLAHNN
-261 ALSENDLKNFIEFS
+261 ALSENDLNNFIEFS
-275 THFSGVIMNA
+275 VHFSGVIMNA

-315 TIAIKHQDQKDLSEY
+315 TIAIKHQDQKDLSEC
-330 LLLEASYT
+330 LLLEASYI

-380 SAHLKAAILESKQI
+380 SAHLKATILESKQTE
-394 KHSLKDRT
+394 HSLKDYA

-415 LAVEKEKIQGILKNL
+415 LAVEAEKIQSILKSL

-437 EPNSNPQILEVIAPN
+437 EPNSKPPILEVIVPN

-462 IAEEILR
+462 IAEEILC
-469 FVGIDNLI
+469 FVGIDNLV
-477 SKPLDCVSS
+477 SKPLNCVSS

-523 KQQKLGFEVLEDPL
+523 KQQKLGFEVLEDSL
-537 ELQNPITTDLNTL
+537 ELQNPITTELNTL

-591 LGFLVSGLQKKESYP
+591 LGFLVSGLQKKEIYP

-627 DFSLERLTAQT
+627 DFSLEKLTTQT

-676 YAEIDAFKL
+676 YAEIDASKL

-702 RDLTLIIDENTA
+702 RDLTLIINENTA
-714 FSEIKKALKDAQIPN
+714 FSKIKKALKDAQIPN

-737 IFKESHNTIALSV
+737 IFKESHNSIALSV

>member
-6 NDLNVFVNTPK
+6 NDLSVFVNTPK

-38 CIAPKNVVVGK
+38 YIAPKNVVVGK

-64 CQVGVGKVLE
+64 CQV
-74 KAPHKNA
+74 N
-81 EKLSVCQVGVGKEV
+81 VGKEV

-140 SSAELGFPKINDG
+140 SSTELGFPKINDG

-163 LVLGKELNEYASFN
+163 LVLGKELNEYAPFN

-226 LSAGENIE
+226 LSVGENIE
-234 SHLAYYLIYNHSLK
+234 SHLAYYLICNHSLK
-248 TPLNIKLSLAHNN
+248 TPLKVKLSLAHNN
-261 ALSENDLKNFIEFS
+261 ALSENDLNNFIEFS
-275 THFSGVIMNA
+275 VHFSGVIMNA

-300 ENNLESVYINHQKRS
+300 ENDLESVYVNHQKRS
-315 TIAIKHQDQKDLSEY
+315 TIAIKHQVQKDLSEC
-330 LLLEASYT
+330 LLLEASYI

-365 ARGSNPNLSDGLNFL
+365 ARGSNPNLSEGLNFL
-380 SAHLKAAILESKQI
+380 SAHLKATILESKQTQ
-394 KHSLKDRT
+394 HSLKDRT
-402 LTFQLEDITEILG
+402 LKFQLEDITEILG
-415 LAVEKEKIQGILKNL
+415 LAVEEEKIQGILKNL
-430 GFKVSVK
+430 GFKVSIK
-437 EPNSNPQILEVIAPN
+437 EPNSKPQILEVVAPN

-469 FVGIDNLI
+469 FVGIDNLV
-477 SKPLDCVSS
+477 SKPLNCISN

-537 ELQNPITTDLNTL
+537 ELQNPITTELNTL

-583 SKREEIQK
+583 AKREEIQK

-627 DFSLERLTAQT
+627 DFSLEKLTAQT

-676 YAEIDAFKL
+676 YAEIDASKL

-714 FSEIKKALKDAQIPN
+714 FSRIKKALKDAQIPN

-737 IFKESHNTIALSV
+737 IFKESDNAIALSV

>member
-6 NDLNVFVNTPK
+6 NDLNVFVDTPK

-25 LSRLGLEVESCIP
+25 LSRLGLEVESCTP
-38 CIAPKNVVVGK
+38 CVAPKNVV
-49 VLEKAPHKNAEKLSV
+49 
-64 CQVGVGKVLE
+64 VGKVLE

-117 ALIGSTTIAKTELRG
+117 ALIGSTTIAKTDLRG

-140 SSAELGFPKINDG
+140 SSNELGFPKIHDG

-163 LVLGKELNEYASFN
+163 LVLGKGLNEYAPFN

-212 IKALNFTPKSDLIT
+212 IKSLNFTPKSDLIT
-226 LSAGENIE
+226 LCAGENIE
-234 SHLAYYLIYNHSLK
+234 SHLAYYLICNHSLK
-248 TPLNIKLSLAHNN
+248 TPLNVKLSLAHNN
-261 ALSENDLKNFIEFS
+261 ALSENDLNNFIEFS
-275 THFSGVIMNA
+275 AHFSGVVMNA
-285 YSLNKTPMDLSVKND
+285 YSLDATPIDLSVKND

-338 DPISLSLKLHALKDK
+338 GPISLSLKLHALKDK

-365 ARGSNPNLSDGLNFL
+365 TRGSNPNLSDGLNFL
-380 SAHLKAAILESKQI
+380 SAHLKAAILESKQT

-402 LTFQLEDITEILG
+402 LKFKLEDITEILG
-415 LAVEKEKIQGILKNL
+415 LAVEEETIQGILKNL
-430 GFKVSVK
+430 GFKVSIKVSSSK
-437 EPNSNPQILEVIAPN
+437 PQILEVVAPN

-462 IAEEILR
+462 ITEEILR
-469 FVGIDNLI
+469 FIGIDHLI
-477 SKPLDCVSS
+477 SKPLDSVSN
-486 KNSNP
+486 KKSNP

-537 ELQNPITTDLNTL
+537 ELQNPITTELNTL

-591 LGFLVSGLQKKESYP
+591 LGFLASGLQKKESYP

-627 DFSLERLTAQT
+627 DFSLEKLTTQA

-714 FSEIKKALKDAQIPN
+714 FSKIKKALKDAQIPN

-737 IFKESHNTIALSV
+737 IFKESDNTIALSV

>member
-17 DIAKLCED
+17 DIAKLCEN
-25 LSRLGLEVESCIP
+25 LSCLGLEVESCIP

-64 CQVGVGKVLE
+64 CQVD
-74 KAPHKNA
+74 
-81 EKLSVCQVGVGKEV
+81 VGKEV

-140 SSAELGFPKINDG
+140 SSSELGFPKINDG

-163 LVLGKELNEYASFN
+163 LVLGKELNEYAPFN

-212 IKALNFTPKSDLIT
+212 IKALNFTPTSDSIT
-226 LSAGENIE
+226 LSVGENIE
-234 SHLAYYLIYNHSLK
+234 SHLAYYLVCNHSLR

-261 ALSENDLKNFIEFS
+261 ALSENDLNNFIEFS

-285 YSLNKTPMDLSVKND
+285 YSLNKTPIDLSVKND

-315 TIAIKHQDQKDLSEY
+315 TIAIKHQVQKDLSEC

-380 SAHLKAAILESKQI
+380 SAHLKATILESKQTE
-394 KHSLKDRT
+394 HSLKDRT

-415 LAVEKEKIQGILKNL
+415 LAVEKEKIQSILKNL
-430 GFKVSVK
+430 GFKVSTK
-437 EPNSNPQILEVIAPN
+437 EPNSNPQILEVVAPN

-469 FVGIDNLI
+469 FVGIDNLV
-477 SKPLDCVSS
+477 SKPLNCISN

-537 ELQNPITTDLNTL
+537 ELQNPITTELNTL

-627 DFSLERLTAQT
+627 DFSLEKLTAQT

-714 FSEIKKALKDAQIPN
+714 FSRIKKALKDAQIPN

-737 IFKESHNTIALSV
+737 IFKESDNAIALSV
-750 RCVIHSL
+750 RCMIHSL

>member
-6 NDLNVFVNTPK
+6 NDLNVFVDTPK

-25 LSRLGLEVESCIP
+25 LSCLGLEVESCML
-38 CIAPKNVVVGK
+38 CAAPKNVV
-49 VLEKAPHKNAEKLSV
+49 
-64 CQVGVGKVLE
+64 VGKVLE

-140 SSAELGFPKINDG
+140 SSSELGFPKINDG

-163 LVLGKELNEYASFN
+163 LILGKELNEYAPFN

-200 EISAFY
+200 EVSAFY

-234 SHLAYYLIYNHSLK
+234 SHLAYYLVCNHSLK
-248 TPLNIKLSLAHNN
+248 TPLDVKLSLAHNN
-261 ALSENDLKNFIEFS
+261 ALSENDLNNFLEFS
-275 THFSGVIMNA
+275 AHFSGVIMNA
-285 YSLNKTPMDLSVKND
+285 YSLNATPIDLSVKND

-315 TIAIKHQDQKDLSEY
+315 TIAIKHQDQKDLSER
-330 LLLEASYT
+330 LLLEASYI
-338 DPISLSLKLHALKDK
+338 DPVSLSLKLHVLKDK

-365 ARGSNPNLSDGLNFL
+365 ARGSNPNLLDGLNFL
-380 SAHLKAAILESKQI
+380 SAHLKATILESKQTQ
-394 KHSLKDRT
+394 HALKDRT
-402 LTFQLEDITEILG
+402 LQFQLEDITEILG
-415 LAVEKEKIQGILKNL
+415 LAVEKEKIQDILKNL
-430 GFKVSVK
+430 GFKVSIK
-437 EPNSNPQILEVIAPN
+437 EPNSKPQILEVVAPN
-452 FRHDIKTIQD
+452 FRHDIQTIQD

-469 FVGIDNLI
+469 FVGIDNLV
-477 SKPLDCVSS
+477 SKPLNCISN

-537 ELQNPITTDLNTL
+537 ELQNPITTELNTL

-591 LGFLVSGLQKKESYP
+591 LGFLASGLQKKESYP
-606 DAKGKAW
+606 DSKGKAW

-627 DFSLERLTAQT
+627 DFSLEKLTTQT

-714 FSEIKKALKDAQIPN
+714 FSRIKKALEYAQIPN

-737 IFKESHNTIALSV
+737 IFKESHNSIALSV

-765 VNSAVQKALEIL
+765 VNAAVQKALEIL

>member
-25 LSRLGLEVESCIP
+25 LSCLGLEVESCIP
-38 CIAPKNVVVGK
+38 CVAPKNVVVGK

-64 CQVGVGKVLE
+64 CQVD
-74 KAPHKNA
+74 
-81 EKLSVCQVGVGKEV
+81 VGKEV

-132 VESCGMIC
+132 VESYGMIC
-140 SSAELGFPKINDG
+140 SSNELGFPKINDG

-163 LVLGKELNEYASFN
+163 LVLGKELNKYAPFN

-190 DCLSVLGIAR
+190 DCLSVLGVAR

-206 HTPLKP
+206 NTPLKP

-226 LSAGENIE
+226 LSVGENIE
-234 SHLAYYLIYNHSLK
+234 SHLAYYLVCNHSLK

-261 ALSENDLKNFIEFS
+261 ALSENDLNNFIEFS
-275 THFSGVIMNA
+275 AHFSGVIMNA

-315 TIAIKHQDQKDLSEY
+315 TIAIKHQDQKDLSEC

-380 SAHLKAAILESKQI
+380 SAHLKATILESKQTE
-394 KHSLKDRT
+394 HSLKDRA
-402 LTFQLEDITEILG
+402 LQFQLEDITEILG
-415 LAVEKEKIQGILKNL
+415 LAVEEEKIQGILKNL
-430 GFKVSVK
+430 GFKISAK
-437 EPNSNPQILEVIAPN
+437 EPNSKPQILEVVAPN

-469 FVGIDNLI
+469 FVGIDNLV
-477 SKPLDCVSS
+477 SKPLNCISN

-514 IHYVFYSKE
+514 VHYVFYSKE

-537 ELQNPITTDLNTL
+537 ELQNPITTELNTL

-568 GFKSIALYEKGSVYN
+568 GFKSIAIYEKGSVYN

-591 LGFLVSGLQKKESYP
+591 LGFLASGLQKKESYP

-627 DFSLERLTAQT
+627 DFSLEKLTTQT

-652 HEIIGVI
+652 HEVIGVI

-664 KVIQELDLFESY
+664 KVIQEWDLFESY

-714 FSEIKKALKDAQIPN
+714 FSRIKKALKDAQIPN

-737 IFKESHNTIALSV
+737 IFKESHNSIALSV

-765 VNSAVQKALEIL
+765 VNAAVQKALEIL

>member
-6 NDLNVFVNTPK
+6 NDLSVFVDVPK
-17 DIAKLCED
+17 DIAKLCEN

-38 CIAPKNVVVGK
+38 CIAPKKVVVGK

-64 CQVGVGKVLE
+64 CQVD
-74 KAPHKNA
+74 
-81 EKLSVCQVGVGKEV
+81 VGKEV

-117 ALIGSTTIAKTELRG
+117 ALIGQTTIAKTDLRG

-140 SSAELGFPKINDG
+140 SSNELGFPKINDG

-163 LVLGKELNEYASFN
+163 LVLGKGLNEYAPFN

-226 LSAGENIE
+226 LCAGENIE
-234 SHLAYYLIYNHSLK
+234 SHLAYYLVCNHSLK

-261 ALSENDLKNFIEFS
+261 ALSENDLNNFIEFS
-275 THFSGVIMNA
+275 AHFSGVVMNA
-285 YSLNKTPMDLSVKND
+285 YSLNATPIDLSVKND

-315 TIAIKHQDQKDLSEY
+315 AIAIKHQDQKDLSEC

-338 DPISLSLKLHALKDK
+338 DPISLSLKLHALRDK

-380 SAHLKAAILESKQI
+380 SAHLKATILESKQT
-394 KHSLKDRT
+394 KHALKDRT
-402 LTFQLEDITEILG
+402 LKFKLEDITEILG
-415 LAVEKEKIQGILKNL
+415 LVIEEEKIQGILKNL
-430 GFKVSVK
+430 GFKVSIKVS
-437 EPNSNPQILEVIAPN
+437 NSKPQILEVVAPN

-469 FVGIDNLI
+469 FVGIDHLI
-477 SKPLDCVSS
+477 SKPLDSVSN
-486 KNSNP
+486 KKSNP

-537 ELQNPITTDLNTL
+537 ELQNPITTELNTL

-591 LGFLVSGLQKKESYP
+591 LGFLASGLQKKESYP

-627 DFSLERLTAQT
+627 DFNLEKLTTKT

-652 HEIIGVI
+652 NEIIGVI

-676 YAEIDAFKL
+676 YAEIDASKL

-714 FSEIKKALKDAQIPN
+714 FSKIKKALKDAQIPN

-737 IFKESHNTIALSV
+737 IFKESNNTIALSV

>member
-6 NDLNVFVNTPK
+6 NDLNVFVDVPK

-25 LSRLGLEVESCIP
+25 LSRLGLEVESSIP
-38 CIAPKNVVVGK
+38 CVAPKKVV
-49 VLEKAPHKNAEKLSV
+49 
-64 CQVGVGKVLE
+64 VGKVLE

-140 SSAELGFPKINDG
+140 SSSELGFPKINDG

-163 LVLGKELNEYASFN
+163 LVLGKGLNEYAPFN

-200 EISAFY
+200 EVSAFY

-226 LSAGENIE
+226 LSADKNIE
-234 SHLAYYLIYNHSLK
+234 SHLAYYLVCNHSLK

-261 ALSENDLKNFIEFS
+261 ALSENDLNNFIEFS
-275 THFSGVIMNA
+275 AHFSGVIMNA
-285 YSLNKTPMDLSVKND
+285 YSLDATPIDLSVKND

-315 TIAIKHQDQKDLSEY
+315 TIAIKHQDQKDLSEC

-365 ARGSNPNLSDGLNFL
+365 TRGSNPNLLDGLNFL
-380 SAHLKAAILESKQI
+380 SAHLKATILESKQT
-394 KHSLKDRT
+394 KHSLKDRA
-402 LTFQLEDITEILG
+402 LKFKLEDITEILG
-415 LAVEKEKIQGILKNL
+415 LAIEEEKIQSILKNL

-437 EPNSNPQILEVIAPN
+437 EPNSKPQILEVVAPN

-469 FVGIDNLI
+469 FVGIDHLI
-477 SKPLDCVSS
+477 SKPLDSVSN
-486 KNSNP
+486 KKSNP

-537 ELQNPITTDLNTL
+537 ELQNPITTELNTL

-591 LGFLVSGLQKKESYP
+591 LGFLASGLQKKESYP

-627 DFSLERLTAQT
+627 DFSLEKLTTQT

-652 HEIIGVI
+652 HKIIGVI

-676 YAEIDAFKL
+676 YAEIDASKL

-714 FSEIKKALKDAQIPN
+714 FSRIKKALKDAQIPN

-737 IFKESHNTIALSV
+737 IFKESDNTIALSV

-765 VNSAVQKALEIL
+765 VNSAVQKVLEIL

>member
-6 NDLNVFVNTPK
+6 NDLNVFVDTPK

-38 CIAPKNVVVGK
+38 CVAPKNVVVGK
-49 VLEKAPHKNAEKLSV
+49 VLEKV
-64 CQVGVGKVLE
+64 
-74 KAPHKNA
+74 PHKNA

-105 APNQFVPVALNG
+105 VPNQFVPVALNG

-132 VESCGMIC
+132 VESYGMIC
-140 SSAELGFPKINDG
+140 SSNELGFPKINDG

-163 LVLGKELNEYASFN
+163 LVLGKGLNEYAPFN

-212 IKALNFTPKSDLIT
+212 IKALNFTPKSDLIALCT
-226 LSAGENIE
+226 DENIE
-234 SHLAYYLIYNHSLK
+234 SHLAYYLVCNHSLK
-248 TPLNIKLSLAHNN
+248 TPLNVKLSLAHNN
-261 ALSENDLKNFIEFS
+261 TLSENDLSNFIEFS
-275 THFSGVIMNA
+275 VHFSGVVMNA
-285 YSLNKTPMDLSVKND
+285 YSLDATPIDLSVKND

-353 TLQKDNALIYRS
+353 TLQKDSALIYRS

-380 SAHLKAAILESKQI
+380 SAHLKAAILESKQT

-402 LTFQLEDITEILG
+402 LKFQLEDITEILG
-415 LAVEKEKIQGILKNL
+415 FAIEEETIQGILKNL

-437 EPNSNPQILEVIAPN
+437 VSNSKPQILEVVAPN

-469 FVGIDNLI
+469 FVGIDHLI
-477 SKPLDCVSS
+477 SKPLDSVSN
-486 KNSNP
+486 KKSNP

-537 ELQNPITTDLNTL
+537 ELQNPITTELNTL

-591 LGFLVSGLQKKESYP
+591 LGFLASGLQKKESYP

-627 DFSLERLTAQT
+627 DFSLEKLTTQA

-652 HEIIGVI
+652 HKIIGVI

-664 KVIQELDLFESY
+664 KVIRELDLFESY
-676 YAEIDAFKL
+676 YAEIDASKL

-714 FSEIKKALKDAQIPN
+714 FSKIKKALKDAQIPN

-737 IFKESHNTIALSV
+737 IFKESNNSIALSV

>member
-38 CIAPKNVVVGK
+38 YIAPKNVVVGK

-64 CQVGVGKVLE
+64 CQVD
-74 KAPHKNA
+74 
-81 EKLSVCQVGVGKEV
+81 VGKEV

-105 APNQFVPVALNG
+105 AKNQFAPVALKG
-117 ALIGSTTIAKTELRG
+117 AIIGSTTIAKTELRG
-132 VESCGMIC
+132 VESHGMIC
-140 SSAELGFPKINDG
+140 SSIELGFPKINDG

-163 LVLGKELNEYASFN
+163 LVLGKELHEYAPFN

-212 IKALNFTPKSDLIT
+212 IKALNFTPKSDSIALH
-226 LSAGENIE
+226 ADENIE
-234 SHLAYYLIYNHSLK
+234 SHLAYYLICNHSLK

-261 ALSENDLKNFIEFS
+261 ALSENELNNFIEFS
-275 THFSGVIMNA
+275 AHFSGVILNA
-285 YSLNKTPMDLSVKND
+285 YSLNTTPVDLSVKND

-315 TIAIKHQDQKDLSEY
+315 TIAIKHQDQKDLSEC

-338 DPISLSLKLHALKDK
+338 DPVSLSLKLHALKDK

-365 ARGSNPNLSDGLNFL
+365 TRGSNPNLSDGLNFL
-380 SAHLKAAILESKQI
+380 SAHLKATILESKQT

-430 GFKVSVK
+430 GFKVSAK
-437 EPNSNPQILEVIAPN
+437 EPNSKPPILEVIAPN

-477 SKPLDCVSS
+477 SKPLHCVSS

-523 KQQKLGFEVLEDPL
+523 KQQKLGFEVLEDSL

-591 LGFLVSGLQKKESYP
+591 LGFLASGLQKKESYP
-606 DAKGKAW
+606 YAKGKAW

-627 DFSLERLTAQT
+627 DFSLEKLNAQT

-652 HEIIGVI
+652 NEIIGTI

-714 FSEIKKALKDAQIPN
+714 FSKIKKALKDAQIPN

-737 IFKESHNTIALSV
+737 IFKESNNSIALSV

>member
-6 NDLNVFVNTPK
+6 NDLNVFVDVPK

-38 CIAPKNVVVGK
+38 CVTPKNVV
-49 VLEKAPHKNAEKLSV
+49 
-64 CQVGVGKVLE
+64 VGKVLE

-140 SSAELGFPKINDG
+140 SSSELGFPKINDG

-163 LVLGKELNEYASFN
+163 LVLGKGLNEYAPFN

-226 LSAGENIE
+226 LCTDENIE
-234 SHLAYYLIYNHSLK
+234 SHLAYYLICDHSLK
-248 TPLNIKLSLAHNN
+248 TPLNVKLSLAHNN
-261 ALSENDLKNFIEFS
+261 ALSENDLNNFIEFS
-275 THFSGVIMNA
+275 AHFSGVVMNA
-285 YSLNKTPMDLSVKND
+285 YSLDATPIDLSVKND

-380 SAHLKAAILESKQI
+380 STHLKAAILESKQT
-394 KHSLKDRT
+394 KHALKDRT
-402 LTFQLEDITEILG
+402 LEFKLEDITEILG
-415 LAVEKEKIQGILKNL
+415 LAIEEETIQGILKNL
-430 GFKVSVK
+430 GFKVSTK
-437 EPNSNPQILEVIAPN
+437 EPNAKPQILEVVAPN

-469 FVGIDNLI
+469 FVGIDHLI
-477 SKPLDCVSS
+477 SKPLDSVSN
-486 KNSNP
+486 KKSNP

-537 ELQNPITTDLNTL
+537 ELQNPITTELNTL

-591 LGFLVSGLQKKESYP
+591 LGFLASGLQKKESYP

-627 DFSLERLTAQT
+627 DFSLEKLTTQT

-652 HEIIGVI
+652 HKIIGVI

-676 YAEIDAFKL
+676 YAEIDASKL

-714 FSEIKKALKDAQIPN
+714 FSRIKKTLKDAQIPN

-750 RCVIHSL
+750 RCVIYSL

>member
-25 LSRLGLEVESCIP
+25 LSCLGLEVESCIP

-64 CQVGVGKVLE
+64 CQVD
-74 KAPHKNA
+74 
-81 EKLSVCQVGVGKEV
+81 VGKEV

-117 ALIGSTTIAKTELRG
+117 VLIGSTTIAKTELRG
-132 VESCGMIC
+132 VESHGMIC
-140 SSAELGFPKINDG
+140 SSTELGFPKINDG

-163 LVLGKELNEYASFN
+163 LVLGKELNEYAPFN

-190 DCLSVLGIAR
+190 DCLSVLGVAR

-234 SHLAYYLIYNHSLK
+234 SYLAYYLICNHSLK
-248 TPLNIKLSLAHNN
+248 TPLNVKLSLAHNN
-261 ALSENDLKNFIEFS
+261 ALSENDLNNFIEFS

-285 YSLNKTPMDLSVKND
+285 YSLNKTAMDLSVKND

-315 TIAIKHQDQKDLSEY
+315 TIAIKHQDQKDLSEC
-330 LLLEASYT
+330 LLLEASYI

-380 SAHLKAAILESKQI
+380 STHLKATILESKQT

-402 LTFQLEDITEILG
+402 LKFQLEDITEILG
-415 LAVEKEKIQGILKNL
+415 LVIEVEKIQSILKNL

-462 IAEEILR
+462 IAEEILC
-469 FVGIDNLI
+469 FIGIDNLV
-477 SKPLDCVSS
+477 SKPLNSVSS

-514 IHYVFYSKE
+514 VHYVFYSKE

-583 SKREEIQK
+583 AKREEIQK

-627 DFSLERLTAQT
+627 DFSLEKLTAQT

-676 YAEIDAFKL
+676 YAEIDASKL

-714 FSEIKKALKDAQIPN
+714 FNRIKKVLKDAQISN

-737 IFKESHNTIALSV
+737 IFKESDNTIALSV

>member
-6 NDLNVFVNTPK
+6 NDLSVFVDVPK

-25 LSRLGLEVESCIP
+25 LSCLGLEVESCIP
-38 CIAPKNVVVGK
+38 CVAPKNVVVGK

-64 CQVGVGKVLE
+64 CQVD
-74 KAPHKNA
+74 
-81 EKLSVCQVGVGKEV
+81 VGKEV

-140 SSAELGFPKINDG
+140 SSSELGFPKINDG

-163 LVLGKELNEYASFN
+163 LVLGKELNEYAPFN

-226 LSAGENIE
+226 LSADKNIE
-234 SHLAYYLIYNHSLK
+234 SHLAYYLVCNHSLK

-261 ALSENDLKNFIEFS
+261 ALNENDLNNFIEFS
-275 THFSGVIMNA
+275 AHFSGVVMNA
-285 YSLNKTPMDLSVKND
+285 YSLNTTPIDLSVKND

-330 LLLEASYT
+330 LLLEASYI
-338 DPISLSLKLHALKDK
+338 DPVSLSLKLHALKEK

-365 ARGSNPNLSDGLNFL
+365 ARGSNPNLLDGLNFL
-380 SAHLKAAILESKQI
+380 SAHLKAAVLESKQTQY
-394 KHSLKDRT
+394 SLKDRA
-402 LTFQLEDITEILG
+402 LKFKLEDITEILG
-415 LAVEKEKIQGILKNL
+415 LAVEEEKIQGILKNL

-437 EPNSNPQILEVIAPN
+437 VSNSKPQILEVVAPN

-469 FVGIDNLI
+469 FVGIDHLT
-477 SKPLDCVSS
+477 SKPLDSVSN
-486 KNSNP
+486 KKSNP

-537 ELQNPITTDLNTL
+537 ELQNPITTELNTL

-591 LGFLVSGLQKKESYP
+591 LGFLASGLQKKESYP
-606 DAKGKAW
+606 DSKGKAW

-627 DFSLERLTAQT
+627 DFSLEKLTTQT

-685 KRPAML
+685 KRPVML
-691 LKPFSIYPSSV
+691 LKPFSIYPSSI

-714 FSEIKKALKDAQIPN
+714 FSRIKKALEDAQIPN
-729 LSEILPLD
+729 LSEVLPLD
-737 IFKESHNTIALSV
+737 IFKESHNSIALSV

-765 VNSAVQKALEIL
+765 VNSAVQKALGIL

>member
-6 NDLNVFVNTPK
+6 NDLNVFVDVPK

-25 LSRLGLEVESCIP
+25 LSCLGLEVESCIP

-64 CQVGVGKVLE
+64 CQVD
-74 KAPHKNA
+74 
-81 EKLSVCQVGVGKEV
+81 VGKEV

-105 APNQFVPVALNG
+105 AKNQFAPVALKG
-117 ALIGSTTIAKTELRG
+117 AIIGSTTIAKTELRG
-132 VESCGMIC
+132 VESHGMIC
-140 SSAELGFPKINDG
+140 SSIELGFPKINDG

-163 LVLGKELNEYASFN
+163 LVLGKELHEYAPFN

-226 LSAGENIE
+226 LSVGENIE

-261 ALSENDLKNFIEFS
+261 ALSENDLNNFIEFS

-285 YSLNKTPMDLSVKND
+285 YSLNTTPVDLIVKND

-315 TIAIKHQDQKDLSEY
+315 TIAIKHQDQKDLSEC

-338 DPISLSLKLHALKDK
+338 DPVSLSLKLHALKDK

-380 SAHLKAAILESKQI
+380 SAHLKATILESKQT
-394 KHSLKDRT
+394 KHSLKDRA
-402 LTFQLEDITEILG
+402 LKFQLEDITEILG
-415 LAVEKEKIQGILKNL
+415 LVIEAEKIQGILKNL
-430 GFKVSVK
+430 GFKVSAK
-437 EPNSNPQILEVIAPN
+437 EPNSKPQILEVIVPN

-477 SKPLDCVSS
+477 SKPLNCVSS
-486 KNSNP
+486 KHSNP

-537 ELQNPITTDLNTL
+537 ELQNPITTELNTL

-591 LGFLVSGLQKKESYP
+591 LGFLISGLQKKESYP

-620 CVSKVIG
+620 CVSRIIG
-627 DFSLERLTAQT
+627 DFSLEKLTIQT

-652 HEIIGVI
+652 NEIIGVI

-676 YAEIDAFKL
+676 YAEIDASKL
-685 KRPAML
+685 KRHAML

-714 FSEIKKALKDAQIPN
+714 FSRIKKALKDAQIPN

-737 IFKESHNTIALSV
+737 IFKESDNTIALSV
-750 RCVIHSL
+750 RCMIHSL

-765 VNSAVQKALEIL
+765 VNSVVQKALEIL

>member
-17 DIAKLCED
+17 DIAKLCEN
-25 LSRLGLEVESCIP
+25 LSCLGLEVESCIP

-64 CQVGVGKVLE
+64 CQVD
-74 KAPHKNA
+74 
-81 EKLSVCQVGVGKEV
+81 VGKEV

-105 APNQFVPVALNG
+105 VPNQFVPVALNG

-140 SSAELGFPKINDG
+140 SSIELGFPKINDG

-163 LVLGKELNEYASFN
+163 LVLGKELNEYAPFN

-212 IKALNFTPKSDLIT
+212 IKTLNFTPKSDLIT

-234 SHLAYYLIYNHSLK
+234 SHLAYYLICNHSLK
-248 TPLNIKLSLAHNN
+248 TSLNIKLSLAHNN
-261 ALSENDLKNFIEFS
+261 ALSENDLNNFLEFS
-275 THFSGVIMNA
+275 AHFSGVIMNA
-285 YSLNKTPMDLSVKND
+285 YSLNTTPIDLSMKND

-380 SAHLKAAILESKQI
+380 SAHLKAAILESKQTE
-394 KHSLKDRT
+394 HSLKDYA

-415 LAVEKEKIQGILKNL
+415 LAVEKEKIQGILKSL

-437 EPNSNPQILEVIAPN
+437 EPNSKPQILEVIAPN

-469 FVGIDNLI
+469 FVGIDNLV
-477 SKPLDCVSS
+477 SKPLHCVSS
-486 KNSNP
+486 KNSNS

-537 ELQNPITTDLNTL
+537 ELQNPITTELNTL

-583 SKREEIQK
+583 AKREEIQK
-591 LGFLVSGLQKKESYP
+591 LGFLASGLQKKESYP

-627 DFSLERLTAQT
+627 DFSLEKLTAQT

-652 HEIIGVI
+652 NEIIGTI

-676 YAEIDAFKL
+676 YAEIDASKL

-714 FSEIKKALKDAQIPN
+714 FSKIKKALKDAQIPN

-737 IFKESHNTIALSV
+737 IFKESDNTIALSV

>member
-6 NDLNVFVNTPK
+6 NDLNVFVDVPK

-38 CIAPKNVVVGK
+38 CVAPKNVV
-49 VLEKAPHKNAEKLSV
+49 
-64 CQVGVGKVLE
+64 VGKVLE

-117 ALIGSTTIAKTELRG
+117 VLIGSTTIAKTELRG

-140 SSAELGFPKINDG
+140 SSNELGFPKINDG

-163 LVLGKELNEYASFN
+163 LVLGKGLNEYAPFN

-226 LSAGENIE
+226 LCAGENIE
-234 SHLAYYLIYNHSLK
+234 SHLAYYLICNHSLK
-248 TPLNIKLSLAHNN
+248 TPLNVKLSLAHNN
-261 ALSENDLKNFIEFS
+261 ALSENDLNNFIEFS
-275 THFSGVIMNA
+275 AHFSGVVMNA
-285 YSLNKTPMDLSVKND
+285 YSLNTTPIDLSVKND

-315 TIAIKHQDQKDLSEY
+315 TIAIKHQDQKDLSEC

-380 SAHLKAAILESKQI
+380 STHLKAAILESKQT
-394 KHSLKDRT
+394 KHALKDRT
-402 LTFQLEDITEILG
+402 LEFKLEDITEILG
-415 LAVEKEKIQGILKNL
+415 LAIEEETIQGILKNL
-430 GFKVSVK
+430 GFKVSIKVS
-437 EPNSNPQILEVIAPN
+437 NSKPQILEVVAPN

-469 FVGIDNLI
+469 FVGIDHLI
-477 SKPLDCVSS
+477 SKPLDSVSN
-486 KNSNP
+486 KKSNP

-537 ELQNPITTDLNTL
+537 ELQNPITTELNTL

-591 LGFLVSGLQKKESYP
+591 LGFLASGLQKKESYP

-627 DFSLERLTAQT
+627 DFSLEKLTTQA

-652 HEIIGVI
+652 HKIIGVI

-676 YAEIDAFKL
+676 YAEIDASKL
-685 KRPAML
+685 KRHAML

-714 FSEIKKALKDAQIPN
+714 FSRIKKALKDAQIPN

-737 IFKESHNTIALSV
+737 IFKESNNSIALSV
-750 RCVIHSL
+750 RCVIYSL

>member
-1 MKLSV
+1 MKLIV
-6 NDLNVFVNTPK
+6 NDLNVFVDTPK
-17 DIAKLCED
+17 NIAKLCED

-38 CIAPKNVVVGK
+38 CVAPKNVV
-49 VLEKAPHKNAEKLSV
+49 
-64 CQVGVGKVLE
+64 VGKVLE

-140 SSAELGFPKINDG
+140 SSNELGFPKINDG

-163 LVLGKELNEYASFN
+163 LVLGKGLNEYAPFN

-226 LSAGENIE
+226 LCADENIE
-234 SHLAYYLIYNHSLK
+234 SHLAYYLVCNHSLK
-248 TPLNIKLSLAHNN
+248 TPLNVKLSLAHNN
-261 ALSENDLKNFIEFS
+261 ALSENDLNNFIEFS
-275 THFSGVIMNA
+275 AHFSGVVMNA
-285 YSLNKTPMDLSVKND
+285 YSLDVAPIDLSVKND

-380 SAHLKAAILESKQI
+380 STHLKAAILESKQT
-394 KHSLKDRT
+394 KHALKDRT
-402 LTFQLEDITEILG
+402 LKFKPEDITEILG
-415 LAVEKEKIQGILKNL
+415 LAIEEETIQGILKNL
-430 GFKVSVK
+430 GFKVSIK
-437 EPNSNPQILEVIAPN
+437 EPNSKPQILEVVAPN

-469 FVGIDNLI
+469 FVGIDHLI
-477 SKPLDCVSS
+477 SKPLDSVSN
-486 KNSNP
+486 KKSNP

-504 KALACGFKEV
+504 KALTCGFKEV

-537 ELQNPITTDLNTL
+537 ELQNPITTELNTL

-591 LGFLVSGLQKKESYP
+591 LGFLASGLQKKESYP

-627 DFSLERLTAQT
+627 DFSLEKLTTQA

-676 YAEIDAFKL
+676 YAEIDASKL

-702 RDLTLIIDENTA
+702 RDLTLIIDENTT
-714 FSEIKKALKDAQIPN
+714 FSKIKKALKDAQIPN

-737 IFKESHNTIALSV
+737 IFKESDNTIALSV

>member
-17 DIAKLCED
+17 DTAKLCED

-64 CQVGVGKVLE
+64 CQVD
-74 KAPHKNA
+74 
-81 EKLSVCQVGVGKEV
+81 VGKEV

-105 APNQFVPVALNG
+105 APNQFVPVALKG
-117 ALIGSTTIAKTELRG
+117 AIIGSTTIAKTELRG
-132 VESCGMIC
+132 VESHGMIC
-140 SSAELGFPKINDG
+140 SSSELGFPKINDG

-163 LVLGKELNEYASFN
+163 LVLGKELNEYAPFN

-206 HTPLKP
+206 NTPLKP
-212 IKALNFTPKSDLIT
+212 IKALNFTPTSDSIT
-226 LSAGENIE
+226 LSVGENIE
-234 SHLAYYLIYNHSLK
+234 SHLAYYLVCNYSLK

-261 ALSENDLKNFIEFS
+261 ALSENDLNNFIEFS
-275 THFSGVIMNA
+275 AHFSGVIMNA
-285 YSLNKTPMDLSVKND
+285 YSLNTTPMDLSVKND

-315 TIAIKHQDQKDLSEY
+315 TIAIKHQVQKDLSEY

-380 SAHLKAAILESKQI
+380 SAHLKATILESKQTER
-394 KHSLKDRT
+394 SLKDRA
-402 LTFQLEDITEILG
+402 LKFQLEDITEILG

-430 GFKVSVK
+430 GFKVSTK
-437 EPNSNPQILEVIAPN
+437 KPNSNPQILEVIAPN

-469 FVGIDNLI
+469 FVGIDNLV
-477 SKPLDCVSS
+477 SKPLNCVSS

-591 LGFLVSGLQKKESYP
+591 LGFLASGLQKKESYP

-627 DFSLERLTAQT
+627 DFSLEKLTAQT

-676 YAEIDAFKL
+676 YAEIDASKL

-714 FSEIKKALKDAQIPN
+714 FSKIKKALKDAQIPN

-737 IFKESHNTIALSV
+737 IFKESHNSIALSV

>member
-6 NDLNVFVNTPK
+6 NDLSVFVDTPK

-25 LSRLGLEVESCIP
+25 LSCLGLEVESCIP
-38 CIAPKNVVVGK
+38 CVAPKNVVVGK
-49 VLEKAPHKNAEKLSV
+49 I
-64 CQVGVGKVLE
+64 LE

-140 SSAELGFPKINDG
+140 SSSELGFPKINDG

-163 LVLGKELNEYASFN
+163 LVLGKELNEYAPFN

-226 LSAGENIE
+226 LSADKNIE
-234 SHLAYYLIYNHSLK
+234 SHLAYYLVCNHSLK
-248 TPLNIKLSLAHNN
+248 TPLNVKLSLAHNN
-261 ALSENDLKNFIEFS
+261 ALSENDLNNFIEFS
-275 THFSGVIMNA
+275 AHFSGVIMNA
-285 YSLNKTPMDLSVKND
+285 YSLNATPIDLSVKND

-315 TIAIKHQDQKDLSEY
+315 TIAIKHQDQKDLSGY

-365 ARGSNPNLSDGLNFL
+365 ARGSNPNLLDGLNFL
-380 SAHLKAAILESKQI
+380 STHLKAAILESKQT
-394 KHSLKDRT
+394 KHALKDRT
-402 LTFQLEDITEILG
+402 LKFQLEDITEILG

-437 EPNSNPQILEVIAPN
+437 EPNSKPQVLEVVAPN

-469 FVGIDNLI
+469 FVGIDHLI
-477 SKPLDCVSS
+477 SKPLDSVSN
-486 KNSNP
+486 KKSNP

-514 IHYVFYSKE
+514 VHYVFYSKE

-537 ELQNPITTDLNTL
+537 ELQNPITTELNTL

-591 LGFLVSGLQKKESYP
+591 LGFLASGLQKKESYP
-606 DAKGKAW
+606 DSKGKAW

-627 DFSLERLTAQT
+627 DFSLEKLTAQT

-664 KVIQELDLFESY
+664 KVTQELDLFESY
-676 YAEIDAFKL
+676 YAEIDASKL

-714 FSEIKKALKDAQIPN
+714 FSRIKKALEDAQIPN

-737 IFKESHNTIALSV
+737 IFKESHNSIALSV

-765 VNSAVQKALEIL
+765 VNAAVQKALEIL